1 MSYLE
6 GKTIVIT
13 GGGSGIGRA
22 LGHFAGAQGA
32 NVVVND
38 IGTSPQGEGTD
49 ASAAQTVAK
58 TIQQAGGQAVA
69 NTDSVADWNSA
80 QKIIQCAL
88 DSYGQIDALV
98 NCAGVMRHAAFEKM
112 DPQDFEAV
120 VNTHL
125 YGTWYVSR
133 AAAPHFVAQGSGA
146 YLHMTSTTGLIGSM
160 GVSNY
165 GTAKGGIM
173 SLSKIIA
180 FDMSRHGNIRSN
192 CMAPSATS
200 RQWEAINAFR
210 QKEYD
215 APGSNTD
222 FRKYRSTQGTN
233 EQIAPVAA
241 YLVSDEAAAIN
252 GQIIGVRGNE
262 VYLYSQPRPIRSIHN
277 GDGWSLDSLND
288 TMAGAFGPSLTPL
301 ETYGQV
307 FSWPTM

>member
-1 MSYLE
+1 MAHLE
-6 GKTIVIT
+6 GKTLLIT

-22 LGHFAGAQGA
+22 LGLYAGAHGA
-32 NVVVND
+32 KVVVND
-38 IGTSPQGEGTD
+38 IGTSPKGEGTD
-49 ASAAQTVAK
+49 ATAAEGVA
-58 TIQQAGGQAVA
+58 TQIRDAGGEAA
-69 NTDSVADWNSA
+69 ASTDSVADWDSA
-80 QKIIQCAL
+80 QKIVQCAL
-88 DSYGQIDALV
+88 DSFGRIDAVV

-112 DPQDFEAV
+112 TPEEFDIV

-133 AAAPHFVAQGSGA
+133 AAAPHFIAQKSGA
-146 YLHMTSTTGLIGSM
+146 FLHMTSTTGLIGSM

-180 FDMSRHGNIRSN
+180 FDMSRHGPIRSN

-210 QKEYD
+210 KQEYD

-241 YLVSDEAAAIN
+241 WLVSDEAADIN

-262 VYLYSQPRPIRSIHN
+262 VYLYSQPRPIRSIHRSE
-277 GDGWSLDSLND
+277 GWTLESLDETLAN
-288 TMAGAFGPSLTPL
+288 AFRPSLTPL

>member
-6 GKTIVIT
+6 GKTVVIT

-22 LGHFAGAQGA
+22 TGLFAGAHGA
-32 NVVVND
+32 RVVVND
-38 IGTSPQGEGTD
+38 IGTSPDGKGTD
-49 ASAAQTVAK
+49 SGPAETVAAE
-58 TIQQAGGQAVA
+58 IRAAGGEAVA
-69 NTDSVADWNSA
+69 NTDSVADWDSA
-80 QKIIQCAL
+80 QKIIQSAL
-88 DSYGQIDALV
+88 DSFGKIDALI

-112 DPQDFEAV
+112 TPEEFDLV

-125 YGTWYVSR
+125 YGTWNTSR
-133 AAAPHFVAQGSGA
+133 AAAPHFVKQGTGA
-146 YLHMTSTTGLIGSM
+146 FLHMTSTTGLIGSM
-160 GVSNY
+160 GVANY

-200 RQWEAINAFR
+200 RQWELINAFR
-210 QKEYD
+210 KSEYD

-241 YLVSDEAAAIN
+241 FLVSDAAADIN

-277 GDGWSLDSLND
+277 SEGWSLESLNE
-288 TMAGAFGPSLTPL
+288 TMANAFRPSLTPL

>member
-1 MSYLE
+1 MSDLD

-22 LGHFAGAQGA
+22 TGLFAASHGAK
-32 NVVVND
+32 VVVND
-38 IGTSPQGEGTD
+38 IGTSPDGKGRD
-49 ASAAQTVAK
+49 AGPAQSVAAE
-58 TIQQAGGQAVA
+58 IRDAGGQAVA
-69 NTDSVADWNSA
+69 STDSVADWDSA

-88 DSYGQIDALV
+88 DSFGKVDAV
-98 NCAGVMRHAAFEKM
+98 INCAGVMRHAAFEKM
-112 DPQDFEAV
+112 EPAEFELV

-125 YGTWYVSR
+125 FGTWYVSR
-133 AAAPHFVAQGSGA
+133 AAAPHFVKQGTGA

-180 FDMSRHGNIRSN
+180 LDMARHGNIRSN

-200 RQWEAINAFR
+200 RQWELINEFR
-210 QKEYD
+210 KREYD

-241 YLVSDEAAAIN
+241 WLVSDGAAEIN

-262 VYLYSQPRPIRSIHN
+262 VYLYSQPRPIRSVHN
-277 GDGWSLDSLND
+277 SDGWTLDSLD
-288 TMAGAFGPSLTPL
+288 ETVSAAFGPSLIPL